1 MLYLGEL
8 NGSRTHN
15 YPDIRIEHYQGAS
28 ESVPIK
34 ERKGVQVQINV
45 CPRGQ
50 TNCLAPPPFLFV
62 GNVRPQ
68 ETKKLITFLHQGG
81 QVLYIEG
88 GQTFYVGGSSEKID
102 AHKAN
107 FLVSKASKLLQEL
120 EFKGARRALK
130 F

>member
-1 MLYLGEL
+1 MF
-8 NGSRTHN
+8 
-15 YPDIRIEHYQGAS
+15 
-28 ESVPIK
+28 VPGDK
-34 ERKGVQVQINV
+34 QIV
-45 CPRGQ
+45 CP
-50 TNCLAPPPFLFV
+50 PPLPLC
-62 GNVRPQ
+62 RKC
-68 ETKKLITFLHQGG
+68 ETPGDKKLITFLHQGG

>member
-1 MLYLGEL
+1 MDQLNSMLYLGEL

-50 TNCLAPPPFLFV
+50 TNCLSLRDKQ
-62 GNVRPQ
+62 NVTDRRTDRLTDRL
-68 ETKKLITFLHQGG
+68 TKRFI
-81 QVLYIEG
+81 YIEG
-88 GQTFYVGGSSEKID
+88 NS
-102 AHKAN
+102 
-107 FLVSKASKLLQEL
+107 
-120 EFKGARRALK
+120 ALK
-130 F
+130 QFQPTRLS